1 MGKGPCRSY
10 GAVCMTLQVKM
21 LERWLY
27 SSHTLIINFLSHA
40 VNDQCLKA
48 ETQQLELTIRD
59 REILTF
65 DFPDI
70 FKNLL
75 L

>member
-40 VNDQCLKA
+40 VNDLCLKA
-48 ETQQLELTIRD
+48 ETQQL
-59 REILTF
+59 
-65 DFPDI
+65 
-70 FKNLL
+70 
-75 L
+75 